1 MGYSN
6 EKPKKF
12 IVLNKLEFIKVS
24 WLYYLIFT
32 CGFEL
37 NIYIY
42 DYYDDTCIY
51 KLKGHNSS
59 VNTISLNEYEKELIS
74 LDYE

>member
-1 MGYSN
+1 M
-6 EKPKKF
+6 F
-12 IVLNKLEFIKVS
+12 